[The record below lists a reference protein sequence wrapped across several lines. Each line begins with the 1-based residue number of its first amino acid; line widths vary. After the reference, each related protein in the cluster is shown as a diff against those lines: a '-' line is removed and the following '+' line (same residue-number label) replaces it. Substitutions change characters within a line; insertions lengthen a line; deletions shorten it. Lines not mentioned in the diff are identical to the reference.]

1 MDTPVRRVRCF
12 RGEMPG
18 FVWTRLLHRVP
29 LIRGFKEN
37 RLYFS
42 HISFDVNGP
51 DWWIDRSTWS
61 YREQCSS
68 STLFCYFI
76 SLIVVE
82 AGYLRAEVLTHE
94 IS

>member
-1 MDTPVRRVRCF
+1 MACEVF
-12 RGEMPG
+12 QGRGARLRLDKV
-18 FVWTRLLHRVP
+18 VWTRLLHRVP
-29 LIRGFKEN
+29 LIRGFKDN

-42 HISFDVNGP
+42 HVSFDVNGP
-51 DWWIDRSTWS
+51 DWWIDCSTWS

-82 AGYLRAEVLTHE
+82 AGYLRAEVLTRVV
-94 IS
+94 S